1 MSDKEVF
8 MRVQELGNLY
18 LYDVLLSY
26 IYPRVFVCEDSYNS
40 KYVFYEVSSKDN
52 KDVWL
57 VAKISKNEYYSLVD
71 CKKAIQKV
79 YENKTGFNLFS
90 ISKTY
95 GENEDSIELSLD
107 TAEWIKKLPE
117 KPVYAEKEIVDDVA
131 EKTLE
136 VARETGATTFGVR
149 LFSGT
154 DRHFVPQNIMSD
166 LCSGI
171 TSLINSVFGQRRE
184 EPVCVST
191 APGSCVIRFSFPEQI
206 NLFNESDAA
215 NAMGVINEVLGS
227 ETLSDGLGKV
237 KNKEGFIKSYSKI
250 LDTLRKTGSDVQFTT
265 ASPNSTQ
272 IQKVELPKEVVRS
285 RYEDVKDIYTIER
298 TTVVF
303 KGILIALD
311 IKSKRFK
318 LQLDDGTIKTGVISN
333 EILESGTFEL
343 PKIYD
348 ATIDVEKYIDDNQK
362 VLKEKYYL
370 KGLFSS

>member
-8 MRVQELGNLY
+8 MRVQELGDLY

-26 IYPRVFVCEDSYNS
+26 IYPRVFVCEDSYNG

-90 ISKTY
+90 ISKIY
-95 GENEDSIELSLD
+95 GENEDSIDLSLD
-107 TAEWIKKLPE
+107 TSEWIKKLPE
-117 KPVYAEKEIVDDVA
+117 KPVYAEKEIIDDVA
-131 EKTLE
+131 EKTLA

-149 LFSGT
+149 LFAGT

-184 EPVCVST
+184 EPICVST
-191 APGSCVIRFSFPEQI
+191 AAGSCVIRFSFPEQI

-215 NAMGVINEVLGS
+215 NAMDVVNEVLGS
-227 ETLSDGLGKV
+227 ETLSDGLSKV
-237 KNKEGFIKSYSKI
+237 KNKESFIKSYSKI
-250 LDTLRKTGSDVQFTT
+250 LGTLRKTGSDVQFTT

-272 IQKVELPKEVVRS
+272 IQKVELPKDVVRS
-285 RYEDVKDIYTIER
+285 RYEDVKDIYNIEK
-298 TTVVF
+298 TTEVF
-303 KGILIALD
+303 KGTLIGLD
-311 IKSKRFK
+311 MKSKRFK
-318 LQLDDGTIKTGVISN
+318 LQLDDGTIKTGVITN

-370 KGLFSS
+370 KGLWV